1 MTEHLR
7 ERSAYNPVNENGEG
21 TLKKPRV
28 LFICTP
34 QFGPIPDWQR
44 DTSVSITGD
53 LFEAGSA
60 GTGVRTVHPL
70 AVLVMDEI
78 GIDISG
84 YRSKLIDEFFDQ
96 GADIVV
102 TVCDSVTNAC
112 PFFPGAKTVL
122 HAGFPDPS
130 ACTGSPDECFLQFRQ
145 VRDAI
150 IAWIDTTLVP
160 AYGKKER
167 VREVLRSRPHM

>member
-7 ERSAYNPVNENGEG
+7 ERSAYNPVNENVEN

-28 LFICTP
+28 LFICTHNSARS
-34 QFGPIPDWQR
+34 QMAEGYLR
-44 DTSVSITGD
+44 KHYGD

-130 ACTGSPDECFLQFRQ
+130 ACTGTPDECLMQFRQ

-167 VREVLRSRPHM
+167 VHEVLRSRPHM